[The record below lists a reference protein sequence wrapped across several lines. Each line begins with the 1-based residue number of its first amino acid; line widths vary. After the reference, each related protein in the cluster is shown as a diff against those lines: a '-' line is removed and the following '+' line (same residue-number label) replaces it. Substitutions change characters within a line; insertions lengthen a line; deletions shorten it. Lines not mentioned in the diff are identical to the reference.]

1 MFTII
6 KSNVIIIPTIYRNGV
21 NLMENNK
28 KDLKRWTV
36 LTLLIIIAYWAINN
50 LSIIGGWISNIL
62 HIIFPFLLG
71 GCLAFVLNIPMTF
84 FEKKILKGNNKKKNK
99 KKNKKLVRIISI
111 IFAILVIVLVVALI
125 VTLIL
130 PKLIDIVNLLI
141 GNIPYYTEQI
151 TKIFENYGANITDI
165 NTIIKNANIDMNEI
179 KDKIIA
185 QIPTLLTSSISIVS
199 NIISG
204 ITTALIAIVFAIYI
218 LVDKE
223 KLRSQITKIL
233 YAYLNKEKAN
243 KIINIGRVSK
253 NIFKSFLTVQ
263 CLEATILGTLCV
275 IGLLVF
281 KIPYAV
287 PIGVLIG
294 VTALIPIVGA
304 FIGIIIGSILI
315 LSVTPIKVVTFV
327 IFVLVL
333 QQIEG
338 NLIYPRVVGNSIGLP
353 GMWVLAAVSVGG
365 SIGGIL
371 GMLLGVPTATIIYT
385 LLRKNVYKRLEQKSE
400 D

>member
-1 MFTII
+1 
-6 KSNVIIIPTIYRNGV
+6 
-21 NLMENNK
+21 MENNK
-28 KDLKRWTV
+28 KDLKKWIIII
-36 LTLLIIIAYWAINN
+36 LFIIIAYWIINN
-50 LSIIGGWISNIL
+50 LGTIGNWISNIL
-62 HIIFPFLLG
+62 SIIFPFVLG
-71 GCLAFVLNIPMTF
+71 GCLAFILNIPMSF
-84 FEKKILKGNNKKKNK
+84 FEKKVFKEDIKKKNK
-99 KKNKKLVRIISI
+99 KRNKKLVRIISI
-111 IFAILVIVLVVALI
+111 IFAILVILLVVTLI

-151 TKIFENYGANITDI
+151 TKVFENYGANITDL
-165 NTIIKNANIDMNEI
+165 NTIIKNADIDINEV
-179 KDKIIA
+179 KGKIIA

-204 ITTALIAIVFAIYI
+204 IVTFLIAIVFAIYI

-223 KLRSQITKIL
+223 KLQSQVTKIL

-253 NIFKSFLTVQ
+253 NIFKSFFTVQ

-275 IGLLVF
+275 IGLLIF

-304 FIGIIIGSILI
+304 FIGVIIGSILI
-315 LSVTPIKVVTFV
+315 LSVSPIKVITFV

-353 GMWVLAAVSVGG
+353 GMWVLAAVSIGG

-385 LLRKNVYKRLEQKSE
+385 LLRKNVYKRLEKKE
-400 D
+400 